1 MNSICIFGVF
11 VADLCFFAE
20 KIPVKGETVLGK
32 KHIIGPGGKGS
43 NQAIAAARLGGN
55 VNFITKLGNDQN
67 AEMALKLYEETGI
80 NTGSI
85 IQDPDQSTGVA
96 GIMIN
101 EKTGDNAINIVPGA
115 AGSISNK
122 DIDNNIEFIKKS
134 EIFLTQL
141 ETPNEVTSYALNR
154 AKETGSVTILN
165 PAPASDIKESDFKC
179 IDYFTPNETE
189 ASFYLGKKV
198 ESKIEIEEAAK
209 TFLVKGVKNIVITLG
224 PKGLYFANSDE
235 SFFID
240 VYSLK
245 DKVIDTTGAGDAFNG
260 AFAYALSNNL
270 KIKDAL
276 EFSNKV
282 AAISTT
288 KAGAANSMPSINE
301 VETY

>member
-1 MNSICIFGVF
+1 M
-11 VADLCFFAE
+11 FFAD
-20 KIPVKGETVLGK
+20 KIPIKGETVLGK
-32 KHIIGPGGKGS
+32 NHIVGPGGKGS

-55 VNFITKLGNDQN
+55 VNFITKIGDDQN
-67 AEMALKLYEETGI
+67 AKIALKLYKEAGI
-80 NTGSI
+80 NTASI
-85 IQDPDQSTGVA
+85 IQDPNQSTGVA

-115 AGSISNK
+115 AGSISNE

-154 AKETGSVTILN
+154 AKETGSITIFN
-165 PAPASDIKESDFKC
+165 PAPASDINESDFKC

-198 ESKIEIEEAAK
+198 ESKTEIEESAK
-209 TFLVKGVKNIVITLG
+209 TFLEKGVKNIIITLG
-224 PKGLYFANSDE
+224 PKGLYFANSEE

-260 AFAYALSNNL
+260 AFAYALSNKL

-288 KAGAANSMPSINE
+288 KAGAANAMPKLDE
-301 VETY
+301 VEAY

>member
-1 MNSICIFGVF
+1 MSSICVFGVF
-11 VADLCFFAE
+11 VADLCFFAD
-20 KIPVKGETVLGK
+20 KIPIKGETVLGRN
-32 KHIIGPGGKGS
+32 HIVGPGGKGS

-55 VNFITKLGNDQN
+55 VNFITKIGDDQN
-67 AEMALKLYEETGI
+67 AKMALKLYEEAGI
-80 NTGSI
+80 NTDSI
-85 IQDPDQSTGVA
+85 IQDPNQSTGVA

-115 AGSISNK
+115 AGSISNE

-154 AKETGSVTILN
+154 AKETGSITIFN

-198 ESKIEIEEAAK
+198 ESKTEIEESAK
-209 TFLVKGVKNIVITLG
+209 TFLEKGVKNIIITLG
-224 PKGLYFANSDE
+224 AKGLYFANSEE

-260 AFAYALSNNL
+260 AFAYALSNKL

-276 EFSNKV
+276 EFANKV
-282 AAISTT
+282 AGISTT
-288 KAGAANSMPSINE
+288 RVGAANAMPNLDE
-301 VETY
+301 VEVY